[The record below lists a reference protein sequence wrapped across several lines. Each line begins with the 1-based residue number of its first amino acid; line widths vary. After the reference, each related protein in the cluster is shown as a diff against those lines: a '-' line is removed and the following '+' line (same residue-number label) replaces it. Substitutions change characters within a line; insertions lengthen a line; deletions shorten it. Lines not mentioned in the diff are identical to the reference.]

1 MDYDVVFHSVDEWMT
16 EIKRIEKEQHLLA
29 AKSMWSASDELR
41 ANELNSQLD
50 EILEKIRIMRL
61 KITES
66 TVSAHH

>member
-41 ANELNSQLD
+41 ANELNGRLD

-66 TVSAHH
+66 TLTAYH

>member
-1 MDYDVVFHSVDEWMT
+1 MDYDLVFSSVDEWMT

-41 ANELNSQLD
+41 ANELNALLD

-66 TVSAHH
+66 NTTV

>member
-1 MDYDVVFHSVDEWMT
+1 MDYDLVFSSVDEWMT

-41 ANELNSQLD
+41 ANELNALLD

-66 TVSAHH
+66 NITV